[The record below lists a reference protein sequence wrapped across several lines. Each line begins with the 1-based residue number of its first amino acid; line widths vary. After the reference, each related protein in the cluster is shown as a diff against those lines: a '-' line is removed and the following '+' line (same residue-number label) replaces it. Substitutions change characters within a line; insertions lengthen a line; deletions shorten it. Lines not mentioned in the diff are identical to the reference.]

1 MTEGDKPLDR
11 VAKAFAA
18 ALAWGLLASVGVS
31 AAQAQTAQRAAD
43 PQRGREIAERLCSG
57 CHRVTPD
64 QQQPGGW
71 ADVPSFPEI
80 ANRPGR
86 TPERIVGAIM
96 IPHPPMPDIA
106 LATGTLHDVA
116 AYILTFKK
124 D

>member
-1 MTEGDKPLDR
+1 MTAVLVSSA
-11 VAKAFAA
+11 VAQ
-18 ALAWGLLASVGVS
+18 S
-31 AAQAQTAQRAAD
+31 TQRPAD
-43 PQRGREIAERLCSG
+43 PQRGREIAEKLCSG

-64 QQQPGGW
+64 QPLPGGW

-86 TPERIVGAIM
+86 TQERIVGSIM

-124 D
+124 PD

>member
-1 MTEGDKPLDR
+1 MGGKRPYTAMLL
-11 VAKAFAA
+11 A
-18 ALAWGLLASVGVS
+18 AWGLGISGLS
-31 AAQAQTAQRAAD
+31 AQAQAQAQTPRLPD
-43 PQRGREIAERLCSG
+43 PQRGREVAEKLCSG
-57 CHRVTPD
+57 CHRVTRE
-64 QQQPGGW
+64 QALPGGW

-86 TPERIVGAIM
+86 TAEHLVGAIM